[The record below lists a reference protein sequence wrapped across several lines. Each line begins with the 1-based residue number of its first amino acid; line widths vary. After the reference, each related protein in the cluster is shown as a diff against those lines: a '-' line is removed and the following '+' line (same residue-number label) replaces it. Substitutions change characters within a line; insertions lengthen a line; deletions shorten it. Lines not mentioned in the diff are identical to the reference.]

1 LGGGTLAAGGGGV
14 AAGTAILTAMTAT
27 ATVGLAVV
35 AVGTLASR
43 FYAKKNTEAEAYLAD
58 VKVWAEQMQAS
69 WTILAGVKKRILE
82 LHDLT
87 GRLRVKAETEMNRL
101 EALVSEFDTNN
112 EDHVKL
118 FQQCA
123 IMAKSMSELAQAPV
137 LDEDGNI
144 SEQSGIVASK
154 TETILNTEL

>member
-1 LGGGTLAAGGGGV
+1 
-14 AAGTAILTAMTAT
+14 MPRKF
-27 ATVGLAVV
+27 
-35 AVGTLASR
+35 AS
-43 FYAKKNTEAEAYLAD
+43 
-58 VKVWAEQMQAS
+58 VP
-69 WTILAGVKKRILE
+69 KRILE